1 MSDTPKTDVLKRGH
15 PLPVKSS
22 WADEIIES
30 HERLERELTS
40 VTKERDGLQKSFNV
54 VNSRMIETVC
64 ERDSLQSAL
73 LACAEASHRAKNAML
88 ASLNNQGGIGGK
100 ERFPRPIWKEIQ
112 VSRNQLEEALSLPA
126 VQAVLKRELADSD
139 IDRQANAERIG
150 DKERDIAIERAAQ
163 RRDDL
168 GE

>member
-1 MSDTPKTDVLKRGH
+1 MSDTPRTDANEIKTIDVYGIMEFVDVDFAR
-15 PLPVKSS
+15 
-22 WADEIIES
+22 A
-30 HERLERELTS
+30 LERELAA

-73 LACAEASHRAKNAML
+73 RTCAEASHRAKNAML
-88 ASLNNQGGIGGK
+88 ASLNNQGGIGGQ

-126 VQAVLKRELADSD
+126 VQNVLK
-139 IDRQANAERIG
+139 
-150 DKERDIAIERAAQ
+150 AQ
-163 RRDDL
+163 K
-168 GE
+168 